1 MVAVVLAQCTDSG
14 IAQLCVDVERQRLV
28 VGSLHVLQSTVVS
41 AYPEPSVRVKT
52 EADDVVVLQSRR
64 LSSPVAG
71 SSSRGV
77 QTEESSIRRAR
88 PETAVAVG
96 TEAVDEGRV
105 ELLVG
110 RLLKTVGRGVIAS
123 QSLRRGHPEPALA
136 VACKVEDGIR
146 WQSVGEQVAA
156 HGARGQ
162 VVAEESPAEGA
173 YPHLLLRVVIMEG
186 VHVGAQRVGMGR
198 EGSKAP
204 RAGVVDV
211 DAGILGGQPDGVRQ
225 LSRTSHFGHLAHH
238 LAVQLSVCIAG
249 FVPFKLPACLQQ
261 DINATK
267 VAAYPQVAVAVVHD
281 AVDGVVAEHGGRLEA
296 VLQDVGGAVGVNDGD
311 ALFRAQPNVVVV
323 VLGDGTYDAV
333 GQFMRLVDARE
344 AALEVDAHN
353 ALPVASQPQLA
364 FVVEGHGYDAV
375 DAGGECLVVA
385 WVQPGN
391 LCQRG
396 IVGIDRCVAGYVELV
411 VGADGHGHDE
421 TYLEC
426 GVLYEGVA
434 LFVVDAEVV
443 AAANDTSLRCLY
455 QAEHVLRAFVIGG
468 KVVGGGTVATDAQLG
483 AHPYPSFTVAVYH
496 FDEIVAQRVGVLVVV
511 EVGVH
516 LVAVVAHQSVAC
528 SYPDVAFLVLCHGLH
543 LLMRQTV
550 LTAEVAETIVG
561 RSTECENTEIKE
573 SKNGQETFH
582 LAKCFLLL
590 RMYDGVGG
598 HARHIALEL
607 HGADVHATGGYH
619 RFGVVGMEDDAQSS
633 LQAVRRARAALAT
646 QHT

>member
-1 MVAVVLAQCTDSG
+1 MK
-14 IAQLCVDVERQRLV
+14 
-28 VGSLHVLQSTVVS
+28 
-41 AYPEPSVRVKT
+41 P
-52 EADDVVVLQSRR
+52 
-64 LSSPVAG
+64 
-71 SSSRGV
+71 
-77 QTEESSIRRAR
+77 
-88 PETAVAVG
+88 
-96 TEAVDEGRV
+96 
-105 ELLVG
+105 
-110 RLLKTVGRGVIAS
+110 
-123 QSLRRGHPEPALA
+123 
-136 VACKVEDGIR
+136 
-146 WQSVGEQVAA
+146 
-156 HGARGQ
+156 
-162 VVAEESPAEGA
+162 
-173 YPHLLLRVVIMEG
+173 
-186 VHVGAQRVGMGR
+186 
-198 EGSKAP
+198 
-204 RAGVVDV
+204 
-211 DAGILGGQPDGVRQ
+211 
-225 LSRTSHFGHLAHH
+225 
-238 LAVQLSVCIAG
+238 
-249 FVPFKLPACLQQ
+249 
-261 DINATK
+261 
-267 VAAYPQVAVAVVHD
+267 
-281 AVDGVVAEHGGRLEA
+281 
-296 VLQDVGGAVGVNDGD
+296 
-311 ALFRAQPNVVVV
+311 
-323 VLGDGTYDAV
+323 
-333 GQFMRLVDARE
+333 
-344 AALEVDAHN
+344 
-353 ALPVASQPQLA
+353 
-364 FVVEGHGYDAV
+364 
-375 DAGGECLVVA
+375 
-385 WVQPGN
+385 
-391 LCQRG
+391 
-396 IVGIDRCVAGYVELV
+396 
-411 VGADGHGHDE
+411 GADGHGHDE

-646 QHT
+646 QHTRQSRAICLIFILMFLFITFVIVLLLQTQFSFLNSRGSTSPRRARCPSPWGCLRGCRR